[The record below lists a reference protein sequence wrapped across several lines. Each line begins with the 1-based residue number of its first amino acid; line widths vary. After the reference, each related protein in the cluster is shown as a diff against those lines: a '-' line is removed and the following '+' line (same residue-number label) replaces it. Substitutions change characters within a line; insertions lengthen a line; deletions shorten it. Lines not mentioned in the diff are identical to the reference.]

1 VSVPLRPRSGTSVD
15 PLISLITPSDSHAN
29 LEVGLGGEGM
39 LVISLMLG
47 VDTEMAV
54 ASADRVGIGSGR
66 VICVCLRVPRAA
78 VSLSW
83 LMRASSCAISFGRS
97 TKSTHPVSIALI
109 SVFGKR
115 ADPGY

>member
-1 VSVPLRPRSGTSVD
+1 VSVPLRLRSGTSVG
-15 PLISLITPSDSHAN
+15 PLISQITPSDNHAN
-29 LEVGLGGEGM
+29 LEVGLGDEGM
-39 LVISLMLG
+39 LGISLMLG

-109 SVFGKR
+109 SMFGKR

>member
-1 VSVPLRPRSGTSVD
+1 MSVPLRLRSGTSVG
-15 PLISLITPSDSHAN
+15 PLISQITPSDNHAN
-29 LEVGLGGEGM
+29 LEVGLGNEDMSGISSM
-39 LVISLMLG
+39 LS
-47 VDTEMAV
+47 VDTERAG
-54 ASADRVGIGSGR
+54 ASADRVEVGSGR
-66 VICVCLRVPRAA
+66 VICVCLRVPGAA

-97 TKSTHPVSIALI
+97 TKSTYPVSIALI